1 MYLALGDAFTA
12 SLTSFL
18 NQLVIRILRRFD
30 LILLDAPSSL
40 TLFGTG
46 I

>member
-1 MYLALGDAFTA
+1 MYLALGDPFTA

-18 NQLVIRILRRFD
+18 NHLVIGILCHSD
-30 LILLDAPSSL
+30 LILLDSPSSL